1 MCICTIW
8 NHINS
13 SFRIFNLTEIFPIR
27 SPPTSSLSQN
37 EPNKIQTAPVSSQ
50 TSSCSTTKFL
60 LFTNYLN
67 YTTEPQKMYTNWL
80 ILANDPLNIL
90 AIIILKQYK
99 ALPALPLHLHYH
111 FSHNT
116 LAYFLQKKNIHWKM
130 CYCTSKILQMPAKIL
145 PNYARTNRILIFYSL
160 NSWNEHLTAD
170 NFLFSG

>member
-116 LAYFLQKKNIHWKM
+116 LAYFLQKKTYIEKCAIAHQKF
-130 CYCTSKILQMPAKIL
+130 CKCQPKSS
-145 PNYARTNRILIFYSL
+145 RIMLAQTEF
-160 NSWNEHLTAD
+160 
-170 NFLFSG
+170 